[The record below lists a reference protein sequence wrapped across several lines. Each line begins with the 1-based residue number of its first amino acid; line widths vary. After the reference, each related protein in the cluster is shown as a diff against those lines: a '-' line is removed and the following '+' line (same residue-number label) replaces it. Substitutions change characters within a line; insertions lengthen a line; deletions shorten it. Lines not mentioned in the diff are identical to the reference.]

1 MSLGMTMTDL
11 AKKRRT
17 LVGVVVSDKMTCSVV
32 VETARLV
39 PHKLYGKMIR
49 RHKKYMADDP
59 QNSCHVGDQVMIEE
73 CRPLSKNKRWRLR
86 QIVKKAE

>member
-1 MSLGMTMTDL
+1 MNELI
-11 AKKRRT
+11 KKRRT
-17 LVGVVVSDKMTCSVV
+17 LEGVVVSDKMTKSVV
-32 VETARLV
+32 IVTARLV

-59 QNSCHVGDQVMIEE
+59 QNTCCMGDQVIIEE

>member
-1 MSLGMTMTDL
+1 MTDHI
-11 AKKRRT
+11 KTRRT
-17 LVGVVVSDKMTCSVV
+17 LEGVVVSDKMTNSIVI
-32 VETARLV
+32 ETARLV

-59 QNSCHVGDQVMIEE
+59 QNTCAVGDQVIIEE

-86 QIVKKAE
+86 EIVKKAD

>member
-1 MSLGMTMTDL
+1 MIDQI
-11 AKKRRT
+11 KKRRT
-17 LVGVVVSDKMTCSVV
+17 LAGVVVSDKMTSSIVIV
-32 VETARLV
+32 TARLV

-59 QNSCHVGDQVMIEE
+59 QNSCVVGDQVIIEE

-86 QIVKKAE
+86 EIVKKAE